1 MTPITNEDALQNSD
15 PNHQEI
21 GEMRQKSPPQSDMD
35 RVIGLFQSGD
45 LLKVCAELESM
56 CHEFPDHAFAWKGLS
71 VSRHVLGQ
79 KELALDAMTH
89 VIRIDPGDPEAQ
101 SNLGA
106 LLQELGQSQAALVHL
121 EEAVRLKPDYADAY
135 FNLGNARRNLAMLQE
150 AAHAYRVAI
159 SLKPDFG
166 MAYCNI
172 GLCFKDLLRPID
184 AEQALRKA
192 IKVDPDDPSLYFNL
206 GNLLESLGHSHEAL
220 RMLGEAVNR
229 KADFSEAYT
238 NRGVIQRSI
247 GLLGAAESSF
257 REAIRIAPE
266 NAELKSNLAV
276 LLGEL
281 GESQA
286 AEDLMR
292 EAIKHDPQQLIFRS
306 NLLFLMSTIS
316 GGDRDRYLKEAR
328 AFGALVSDLAA
339 KKTVHWS
346 VEPSPCPLK
355 IGLVGG
361 DFRNHPVGFF
371 IEGLARSL
379 DSTRIELFA
388 FPTNL
393 LHDDLTARLVT
404 LFKGW
409 HPIFG
414 MPDQA
419 ASQLIH
425 SLGIHIL
432 IDLSGHTDHNR
443 LGVFGYKPAPIQA
456 SWLGYWASTGVVE
469 MDYLIG
475 DVHVTP
481 LSDDACF
488 TERLYRLPETRY
500 CYTAPDCEVEVN
512 TLPALTN
519 GFITFGSF
527 NKLHKMT
534 EEVVSVWSEIL
545 RKVPESRLLLKAG
558 PLCDPAMRETVSQRF
573 QDQGIESNR
582 LCLESASSRSQYFAA
597 YRRVDM
603 GLDPFPFPGGNTTV
617 DSLWMGVPVLTLEGK
632 TLLSRQGEGITL
644 SSGQVDWVASD
655 KDDYVLK
662 ALRFAS
668 DLEALAEIRKN
679 LRERVLKSPLFDT
692 QRFATNFESAMFDLW
707 KIRSGH

>member
-1 MTPITNEDALQNSD
+1 MQNSD
-15 PNHQEI
+15 PHHQEI
-21 GEMRQKSPPQSDMD
+21 GEMRQKSPPKSDMD

-45 LLKVCAELESM
+45 LPRVCAELETM
-56 CHEFPDHAFAWKGLS
+56 CHEFPDHAFAWKGLG

-79 KELALDAMTH
+79 KELALDAMSQ
-89 VIRIDPGDPEAQ
+89 VIRIDPGDPEAH

-106 LLQELGQSQAALVHL
+106 LLQELGQPQAALKHL
-121 EEAVRLKPDYADAY
+121 EEAVRLKPDYADAF
-135 FNLGNARRNLAMLQE
+135 FNLGNARRDLAMLHE
-150 AAHAYRVAI
+150 AERAYRAAI

-166 MAYCNI
+166 MAYCNL
-172 GLCFKDLLRPID
+172 GLCFEDLLRPINS
-184 AEQALRKA
+184 ERALRKA
-192 IKVDPDDPSLYFNL
+192 IELDPDEASHYFNL
-206 GNLLESLGHSHEAL
+206 GNLLESLGQSHEAL
-220 RMLGEAVNR
+220 RLLGEAINR
-229 KADFSEAYT
+229 KSDFSEAYS

-257 REAIRIAPE
+257 REAIRIAPG
-266 NAELKSNLAV
+266 NAEFKSSFAV
-276 LLGEL
+276 LLEEL

-292 EAIKHDPQQLIFRS
+292 EAIAIEPQKMAFRS

-316 GGDRDRYLKEAR
+316 GDDQNRYLQEAR
-328 AFGALVSDLAA
+328 AFGAVVSELAP
-339 KKTVHWS
+339 KKIVHWS

-371 IEGLARSL
+371 IEGLAQSL

-393 LHDDLTARLVT
+393 LHDDLTARLAPF
-404 LFKGW
+404 FKGW

-414 MPDQA
+414 MPDQI

-425 SLGIHIL
+425 SLGIHVL

-443 LGVFGYKPAPIQA
+443 LGVFGFKPAPIQA
-456 SWLGYWASTGVVE
+456 TWLGYWASTGVVE

-481 LSDDACF
+481 LGDDASF
-488 TERLYRLPETRY
+488 TERVYRLPDSRY
-500 CYTAPDCEVEVN
+500 CYTAPDCDVEAN
-512 TLPALTN
+512 SLPALSN

-545 RKVPESRLLLKAG
+545 RTVPESRLLLKAG
-558 PLCDPAMRETVSQRF
+558 PLCDPAMREKVSQRF
-573 QDQGIESNR
+573 EAQGVESHR
-582 LCLESASSRSQYFAA
+582 LCLESASSRTQYFAA
-597 YRRVDM
+597 YRRVDL

-617 DSLWMGVPVLTLEGK
+617 DSLWMGVPVLTLKGE
-632 TLLSRQGEGITL
+632 TLLSRQGEGIL
-644 SSGQVDWVASD
+644 RAGGQVDWIASD
-655 KDDYVLK
+655 KEDYVLK
-662 ALRFAS
+662 AQRFAG
-668 DLEALAEIRKN
+668 DLESLAELRKN
-679 LRERVLKSPLFDT
+679 LRERVLKTPLFDT
-692 QRFATNFESAMFDLW
+692 QRFASNFENAMFDLW